1 MKWFTQALDLN
12 PNSGLEQFIHF
23 LAKANLYFSI
33 TPSFSWGLL
42 NELFFSNVLSG
53 LNTNFIEFE

>member
-33 TPSFSWGLL
+33 EAVSKVNS
-42 NELFFSNVLSG
+42 SNYNSRKTLII
-53 LNTNFIEFE
+53 LIKML